1 MPKWN
6 DWNITYTKKGKAHI
20 MRTRALRLLA
30 LAMAIVGLYKA
41 RQRGV
46 TARDAKATIANVLR
60 EAFAT
65 IVQIGTSLKN
75 YAVAAVSR

>member
-6 DWNITYTKKGKAHI
+6 DWNIAYTKKGKAHI

-30 LAMAIVGLYKA
+30 LAMAVVGLYRA

-60 EAFAT
+60 EAFASV
-65 IVQIGTSLKN
+65 VQVGTSVVN
-75 YAVAAVSR
+75 HAVAAASK